1 MTSTAS
7 DLPKHWPAWVK
18 DRFREFFAL
27 MDEVYNHPLLDE
39 ADPWTDNA
47 AMSPAKIFLS
57 ELNWEDP
64 AASGP
69 EALGAILGGT
79 ERNLERTDIDDYMSA
94 INPVEK
100 FWPLLEQAS
109 QNIPTAEELKN
120 RMKSF
125 PKGSDEWEGIA
136 ALLAESK
143 ERECTPAEL
152 AQTYC
157 ELIQNVINI
166 RPMAEA
172 LAEKRDSIISVI
184 RESVSIAAKQSSRE
198 MQEFLGAY
206 KRAYEAP
213 LPDFEHWAPHEKV
226 HMMMLFN
233 YSNVSKLK
241 NGAVLRR
248 WIVRLLGSS
257 GTYNQR
263 RIDKIRER
271 LNLKLSGRGRPRKN
285 TTG

>member
-1 MTSTAS
+1 MTDKKS
-7 DLPKHWPAWVK
+7 DLPKHWPQWVK
-18 DRFREFFAL
+18 ERFRAFCAL
-27 MDEVYNHPLLDE
+27 MDDVYNHPLIDE
-39 ADPWTDNA
+39 ADPWTDTA
-47 AMSPAKIFLS
+47 ALSPAKIFLS
-57 ELNWEDP
+57 ELNWDDP

-69 EALGAILGGT
+69 EALGAIFGST
-79 ERNLERTDIDDYMSA
+79 ERNLERSDVDDYMNA
-94 INPVEK
+94 INQVEEI
-100 FWPLLEQAS
+100 WPFLTQVM
-109 QNIPTAEELKN
+109 QNTSTAEELEI
-120 RMKSF
+120 RMKSL
-125 PKGSDEWEGIA
+125 PHGDPERENIA
-136 ALLAESK
+136 ELLAESK

-152 AQTYC
+152 VQTHS
-157 ELIQNVINI
+157 ELIQNAINI

-172 LAEKRDSIISVI
+172 LAEKRDQIISVI
-184 RESVSIAAKQSSRE
+184 RESVSIAAKQPSSE

-206 KRAYEAP
+206 KSAYESP

-233 YSNVSKLK
+233 HKNVSKLK

-271 LNLKLSGRGRPRKN
+271 LDLKLSGRGRPRKN

>member
-1 MTSTAS
+1 MTSTTS
-7 DLPKHWPAWVK
+7 DLPKHWPKWVK
-18 DRFREFFAL
+18 ERFTKFFAL
-27 MDEVYNHPLLDE
+27 MDEVYNHPSLDN
-39 ADPWTDNA
+39 ADPWTDTA
-47 AMSPAKIFLS
+47 ALSPAKIFLS
-57 ELNWEDP
+57 EFNWEDP

-79 ERNLERTDIDDYMSA
+79 ERNLEKTDIDDYMRA
-94 INPVEK
+94 INKVEEH
-100 FWPLLEQAS
+100 WPFLKRVLQHT
-109 QNIPTAEELKN
+109 PTAEELEN

-125 PKGSDEWEGIA
+125 PKGSVERESIA
-136 ALLAESK
+136 DFLAESK
-143 ERECTPAEL
+143 ERESTPAEM

-157 ELIQNVINI
+157 ELIQNVIDI

-172 LAEKRDSIISVI
+172 LAEKREQIISVI
-184 RESVSIAAKQSSRE
+184 RESVSIAAKQPSSE

-206 KRAYEAP
+206 KSSYEAP
-213 LPDFEHWAPHEKV
+213 TPDFEHWAPHEKV

-233 YSNVSKLK
+233 HKNVSEMK
-241 NGAVLRR
+241 NASVLRR

-285 TTG
+285 TTK